1 MKFLKS
7 YLNTDELTKTG
18 KKMFSP
24 LNSKI
29 IPELVKLAKW
39 FLTTCKQN
47 IEYLTTVLNIPHNG
61 LYFSQ

>member
-39 FLTTCKQN
+39 FLTTCK
-47 IEYLTTVLNIPHNG
+47 
-61 LYFSQ
+61 